1 MTPIRL
7 RTRKTQG
14 LLSPLHLHSCC
25 LVLKCGYIR
34 GSLKEQQVPEDLEK
48 DEGKRMLCIVR
59 GRLLFSSEE
68 PKNVTSL

>member
-1 MTPIRL
+1 MWIY
-7 RTRKTQG
+7 Q
-14 LLSPLHLHSCC
+14 
-25 LVLKCGYIR
+25 

-48 DEGKRMLCIVR
+48 DEGKGTLCIVR

>member
-1 MTPIRL
+1 MTPTRP
-7 RTRKTQG
+7 RTRKMQG
-14 LLSPLHLHSCC
+14 LLSSLHLLSC
-25 LVLKCGYIR
+25 LQMWIHQ